1 MERKM
6 LPKNSNLKPEEARL
20 LSRQERID
28 RLRDEQQQRRIIEQ
42 RDAVSRVLK
51 KGGYGCS
58 IGLFVDPN
66 DNVLSI
72 ENRYGGPVSGD
83 WRVVRCESSEVE
95 EDQPR
100 AEIQTISSV
109 KKTEHGRP
117 PFWPIGVEAIDTIY
131 PEDGRAINIFW
142 MSKPKAKPESEPKP
156 KAKPESE
163 PKPKAK
169 PESEPKPKAKPRK
182 LIVGD
187 FAGREFLPLDEI
199 IDPETEKKIKA
210 KKEAE
215 IKAKK
220 NSDRFDDIVQPL
232 RDEGLGAD
240 AERCVQ
246 AGLDLGATAVCDVM
260 A

>member
-6 LPKNSNLKPEEARL
+6 SPENSNPKPEGA
-20 LSRQERID
+20 RQERIAQ
-28 RLRDEQQQRRIIEQ
+28 LKKDEQQLRHIIEQ
-42 RDAVSRVLK
+42 RDAVSKVLE
-51 KGGYGCS
+51 GDGYGYL
-58 IGLFVDPN
+58 IGLFVDP
-66 DNVLSI
+66 DDKVLGI
-72 ENRYGGPVSGD
+72 GNRYHGIGSNN

-95 EDQPR
+95 GDQPIR
-100 AEIQTISSV
+100 VEIQKISSA
-109 KKTEHGRP
+109 KKTEHGRY
-117 PFWPIGVEAIDTIY
+117 PFWPIGVKTIDTIY
-131 PEDGRAINIFW
+131 PEDGRAINFFW
-142 MSKPKAKPESEPKP
+142 MSKSESE
-156 KAKPESE
+156 AKH
-163 PKPKAK
+163 
-169 PESEPKPKAKPRK
+169 RGF
-182 LIVGD
+182 IVGD
-187 FAGREFLPLDEI
+187 LAGNEFLPLDEI
-199 IDPETEKKIKA
+199 IDPEMEKKIEEKIKA

>member
-1 MERKM
+1 MVRNMSPE
-6 LPKNSNLKPEEARL
+6 NSNPKPEGARL

-156 KAKPESE
+156 KAKP
-163 PKPKAK
+163 
-169 PESEPKPKAKPRK
+169 RK

>member
-6 LPKNSNLKPEEARL
+6 LPENSNPKPEEARL

-156 KAKPESE
+156 KAKP
-163 PKPKAK
+163 
-169 PESEPKPKAKPRK
+169 KAKPRK

>member
-1 MERKM
+1 MVRSMSPES
-6 LPKNSNLKPEEARL
+6 SNPKPEGA
-20 LSRQERID
+20 RQERIAQ
-28 RLRDEQQQRRIIEQ
+28 LKQDEQQLRRIIER
-42 RDAVSRVLK
+42 RDAVSKVLE
-51 KGGYGCS
+51 GDGYGYL

-142 MSKPKAKPESEPKP
+142 MSKPKAKPESG
-156 KAKPESE
+156 
-163 PKPKAK
+163 
-169 PESEPKPKAKPRK
+169 PKPKAKPRK

>member
-1 MERKM
+1 MVRSMSPE
-6 LPKNSNLKPEEARL
+6 NSNPKPEGA
-20 LSRQERID
+20 RQERIAQ
-28 RLRDEQQQRRIIEQ
+28 LKQDEQQLRRIIEQ
-42 RDAVSRVLK
+42 RDAVSKVLE
-51 KGGYGCS
+51 GDGYGYL
-58 IGLFVDPN
+58 IGLFVDPD
-66 DNVLSI
+66 DNILGI
-72 ENRYGGPVSGD
+72 GNRYHGIGSNN

-95 EDQPR
+95 GDQPIR
-100 AEIQTISSV
+100 VEIQKISSA
-109 KKTEHGRP
+109 KKTEHGRY
-117 PFWPIGVEAIDTIY
+117 PFWPIGVKTIDTIY
-131 PEDGRAINIFW
+131 PEDGRAINFFW
-142 MSKPKAKPESEPKP
+142 MSESE
-156 KAKPESE
+156 AKH
-163 PKPKAK
+163 
-169 PESEPKPKAKPRK
+169 RGF
-182 LIVGD
+182 IVGD
-187 FAGREFLPLDEI
+187 LAGNEFLPLDEI

>member
-1 MERKM
+1 M
-6 LPKNSNLKPEEARL
+6 LPENSNPKPEEARL

-169 PESEPKPKAKPRK
+169 PRK